1 MQGLEFENPLTLLI
15 TARERGENLMAAPS
29 QHKMPVPTVLYV
41 LKTHWYYSL
50 DIVTCALGRVLACEQ
65 LNYIHR

>member
-1 MQGLEFENPLTLLI
+1 
-15 TARERGENLMAAPS
+15 MAAPS